1 MDRNFRAA
9 ATFTRFLVQN
19 HSWFLSIAAKRT
31 FKDIKHKHEN
41 TGAGLYFKRQLRG
54 PARRAPPGWLPGAAA

>member
-1 MDRNFRAA
+1 MRYLD
-9 ATFTRFLVQN
+9 QN
-19 HSWFLSIAAKRT
+19 HAWFTGKAPNRT
-31 FKDIKHKHEN
+31 FKFIKHKHEN

>member
-9 ATFTRFLVQN
+9 ASFTRYLDQN
-19 HSWFLSIAAKRT
+19 HSWFLSIAAKRA

-41 TGAGLYFKRQLRG
+41 TGAGLYIKRQLRG